1 MSSRSDAA
9 DAHEN
14 DVGVCCLHK
23 TVRRTVCRFGL
34 VRYENCFYAP
44 LFASAAPTRP
54 GFSISD
60 GISKRPIHTTAINT
74 IIALALK
81 LSYFLQS
88 PHIPSGTARA
98 EAPALSG

>member
-14 DVGVCCLHK
+14 DAGVCCLHK
-23 TVRRTVCRFGL
+23 TVRRTVCRFGS
-34 VRYENCFYAP
+34 VRYENCFYAA

-54 GFSISD
+54 GFSVSD
-60 GISKRPIHTTAINT
+60 GISRRPIRAAAVGAMV
-74 IIALALK
+74 ALALR
-81 LSYFLQS
+81 LSCFLQS